1 MTPLQRLESQSIYIF
16 REAFSCIDNIAMLW
30 SIGKDFERH
39 DLVGAKGFPRT
50 DPVSGHAS

>member
-39 DLVGAKGFPRT
+39 DLARAKSFSRA
-50 DPVSGHAS
+50 DSLSGHAS